1 MKLKYGLN
9 QEVRAN
15 RLLTEIFFFE
25 SQLQRHGHRG
35 GYCSLIKGHR
45 DPASRQQNGT
55 SATSSQKHH
64 GSRQREHTL
73 RGRHWDT
80 RPQDIHRRRTSFN
93 IVSNQTMLQFQ
104 QPLVKQ
110 VSASVSIGLMISC
123 SLSTWGY
130 PSVSL
135 PRMSLPDSPVKFTPN
150 QESWFATVQLL
161 MYVPGGLLGGV
172 LCERLGPRKLLL
184 LLAPLMWASFALMS
198 LASCEVVLRTG
209 QPEVFL
215 LCCRA
220 VQGLVGALI
229 NPVAYIYTYEVTGNR
244 LRGTLTGLLDGWSS
258 LGMLLCYASGCVLS
272 WEAVALLVPSVTA
285 IPAFC
290 GLLLTPES
298 PMWLGRKGK
307 EEAAREALT
316 KLRSA
321 SELSEDLEA
330 VNNKPVAE
338 TSFKNSFREVFQ
350 KPNLLAIFAA
360 ALVIFTKEING
371 NAVVAI
377 YIVHIF
383 QFAGVG
389 LDPNLSSVMV
399 GSVRLACNCVSVVL
413 MHSLRRKPML
423 SMANVMIHYQLKRA
437 WTTPNP
443 DSVER
448 PPWAQNLI
456 EVFNYEVTRKEAEV
470 EGNITVPQEKAEMTP
485 IVAST
490 GYHPVY

>member
-1 MKLKYGLN
+1 
-9 QEVRAN
+9 
-15 RLLTEIFFFE
+15 
-25 SQLQRHGHRG
+25 
-35 GYCSLIKGHR
+35 
-45 DPASRQQNGT
+45 
-55 SATSSQKHH
+55 
-64 GSRQREHTL
+64 
-73 RGRHWDT
+73 
-80 RPQDIHRRRTSFN
+80 
-93 IVSNQTMLQFQ
+93 MLQFQ

-110 VSASVSIGLMISC
+110 VCASVSTGLLISC

-130 PSVSL
+130 PAISL

-161 MYVPGGLLGGV
+161 MYAPGGLLGGV

-209 QPEVFL
+209 LPEVFL

-220 VQGLVGALI
+220 VQGLVGAVI
-229 NPVAYIYTYEVTGNR
+229 NPVAFIYTYEVTGSR
-244 LRGTLTGLLDGWSS
+244 LRGTLTGLLDAWSS
-258 LGMLLCYASGCVLS
+258 LGMLLCYGSGCVLS
-272 WEAVALLVPSVTA
+272 WEAVALLVPSITA

-321 SELSEDLEA
+321 SELPEELEA

-338 TSFKNSFREVFQ
+338 TSFKNSFREVIQ
-350 KPNLLAIFAA
+350 KPNLLAMFAA

-371 NAVVAI
+371 NAIVAI

-389 LDPNLSSVMV
+389 LDPNLSSVIV
-399 GSVRLACNCVSVVL
+399 GSVRLACNCVAVVL

-423 SMANVMIHYQLKRA
+423 SIGIILTSLSGASMAAFFYLQNSDYDVSSLGWLPITALSAFTIGYAVSVGPLC
-437 WTTPNP
+437 WLL
-443 DSVER
+443 SVEVLPGSVR
-448 PPWAQNLI
+448 SIGCGTTNAFQAISSFLISMSFPNFKSAIGIHGVFWSYAGSALLCMILVVIFIPETQGKTIKEIENYWGNLGK
-456 EVFNYEVTRKEAEV
+456 KEKKE
-470 EGNITVPQEKAEMTP
+470 PQ
-485 IVAST
+485 V
-490 GYHPVY
+490 